1 MRVCTNF
8 INTLKKIY
16 TKINNLWTRFN
27 AWGKE
32 SILGDFLVSFLRT
45 FLFITTASLIF
56 FGLFIISPFAESFL
70 EENRSCN
77 VKGIKLHGEITEY
90 LIKSEDEVDDIVAS
104 EDVIASID
112 KANKDDD
119 IKAILIE
126 VSSHGG
132 TVSAGAEMSTAVKN
146 SKKPVIAYIR
156 AGGVSAAYWTISGA
170 ERIFA
175 SENSEVGGIGVTGS
189 YNSNVGKNKKDG
201 YEYQQLIVG
210 KYKDTGT
217 PDRLLTQEEKT
228 MILRDL
234 NIMYEN
240 FIKTVSRNRSLSL
253 EKVRSI
259 ADGTTVLGLKAKELG
274 LIDEIGG
281 VTEAKKYIESKIGE
295 SPEVCW

>member
-1 MRVCTNF
+1 M
-8 INTLKKIY
+8 KKIY
-16 TKINNLWTRFN
+16 TKINNLWNRFN

-32 SILGDFLVSFLRT
+32 SIVGDFLVSFLRT
-45 FLFITTASLIF
+45 SFFITTASLIF
-56 FGLFIISPFAESFL
+56 FGLFLISPFAESFL
-70 EENRSCN
+70 EKNRSCN

-90 LIKSEDEVDDIVAS
+90 LTTTTEGESDDMVAS

-112 KANKDDD
+112 KANKDND

-132 TVSAGAEMSTAVKN
+132 IVSAGAEMSTAVKS

-156 AGGVSAAYWTISGA
+156 AGGISAAYWTISGA

-175 SENSEVGGIGVTGS
+175 SENSEVGGMGVTGS

-217 PDRLLTQEEKT
+217 PDRLLTPEEKT
-228 MILRDL
+228 IILRDL
-234 NIMYEN
+234 TIMYEN
-240 FIKTVSRNRSLSL
+240 FIKTVSRNRSLPL

-259 ADGTTVLGLKAKELG
+259 ADGTTVLGMKAKELG

-281 VTEAKKYIESKIGE
+281 ATEAKKYIESKIGE